1 VAKALC
7 AEIATTEQDLAAHGN
22 DDCTTMLIA
31 LMEGRRALED
41 TIDFI
46 VANGKSDP
54 KTVYAG
60 AVNYLKLAG
69 IVLCGWQMARAL
81 MAAQDQM
88 DSDPAFFT
96 AKVITARFYA
106 ESVLTQAAG
115 LAQSI
120 KLAGPTT
127 NRMSVEMF

>member
-1 VAKALC
+1 MKKPLVVAAAAL
-7 AEIATTEQDLAAHGN
+7 LAA
-22 DDCTTMLIA
+22 L
-31 LMEGRRALED
+31 
-41 TIDFI
+41 
-46 VANGKSDP
+46 P
-54 KTVYAG
+54 
-60 AVNYLKLAG
+60 
-69 IVLCGWQMARAL
+69 AL

-88 DSDPAFFT
+88 DSDPTFFN